1 CLLTG
6 TTTPSDRR
14 CTMHRI
20 AFAVILGVLVGLT
33 ATEALAASPQ
43 VTKPRE
49 LNCLLARSA
58 SKSVSCRSV
67 LGGPA
72 PRANVGVNSNRLPYD
87 EFGLGANQPS
97 QPRIGPSVSPT
108 DPDVT
113 GLGTQGNGG
122 ESTQLPYDEF
132 GLDANQPSQP
142 QVGSAGP

>member
-1 CLLTG
+1 
-6 TTTPSDRR
+6 
-14 CTMHRI
+14 MHRI
-20 AFAVILGVLVGLT
+20 VIAVIVGVLAGLA

-67 LGGPA
+67 LGGGA
-72 PRANVGVNSNRLPYD
+72 ARAGVGVNSNRLPYD
-87 EFGLGANQPS
+87 EFGLTANQPS
-97 QPRIGPSVSPT
+97 QPRIGPSVSET

-113 GLGTQGNGG
+113 GLGTQGSGSD
-122 ESTQLPYDEF
+122 STGLPYDEF

-142 QVGSAGP
+142 QVGSTGP